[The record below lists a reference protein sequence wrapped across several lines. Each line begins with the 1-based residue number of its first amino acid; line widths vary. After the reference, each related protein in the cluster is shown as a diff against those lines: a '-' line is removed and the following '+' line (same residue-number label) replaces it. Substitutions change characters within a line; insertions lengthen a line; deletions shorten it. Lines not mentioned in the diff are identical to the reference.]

1 MVKKL
6 NAKTASQRRKAPVDA
21 PEPVEETEKP
31 GSNIPDKTVLKFSTD
46 ALRLWQSAQKLKEQY
61 DSANGAYRAKLKDAK
76 GAGIDPAAITRYIKN
91 RDKDPSDLDRE
102 DREYYRVAR
111 LMGLPVGT
119 QLDIWAESGSPAKA
133 VDEEVTVRARNG
145 KAGTVPKASAKAPA
159 GVDAAGKLG
168 YEHGKI
174 GKGEKSPY
182 GHNTSEHAAY
192 MRQYDEGQK
201 FNLENL
207 GTGAPENVDKATTH

>member
-1 MVKKL
+1 MVRKL
-6 NAKTASQRRKAPVDA
+6 TASTAAKRRKAPIEA
-21 PEPVEETEKP
+21 PDPVEETEKP

-46 ALRLWQSAQKLKEQY
+46 ALRLWQAAQRHKEQY

-76 GAGIDPAAITRYIKN
+76 GAGIDPASITRYIKN

-133 VDEEVTVRARNG
+133 VDEEVTTRSRNG
-145 KAGTVPKASAKAPA
+145 KTGTVPKASAKAPA
-159 GVDAAGKLG
+159 GVEAAGKLG
-168 YEHGKI
+168 YEHGKQ
-174 GKGEKSPY
+174 GKGERSPY
-182 GHNTSEHAAY
+182 DHKTSEHAAY
-192 MRQYDEGQK
+192 IRQYDEGQAY
-201 FNLENL
+201 NLENL
-207 GTGAPENVDKATTH
+207 GKGEPEDVDKATTH